1 MSPELSL
8 AIIWRGP
15 ALCLHCFPTRCGLI
29 TSLGESLVPAFEVS
43 SRILALISSELDT
56 RMQDNLI
63 RERRR
68 FCSSFSRFLQTFMF
82 CNCIC
87 STRFRN
93 GSVFS
98 SIMFEISSQRESLM
112 APYTASAIFMSSAEM
127 VTG

>member
-1 MSPELSL
+1 MSPKLSL
-8 AIIWRGP
+8 AIIWRGS

-29 TSLGESLVPAFEVS
+29 TSLGESLVPAFELS
-43 SRILALISSELDT
+43 SSILALISSELDT

-63 RERRR
+63 RERRQY
-68 FCSSFSRFLQTFMF
+68 CSSFSIFLQTFMF

-127 VTG
+127 VTV